1 MIIQSLEIIHHV
13 DCHRKFGTARA
24 DRCFFPGNKVCCL
37 ICHKPFPVKI
47 QSVKPHLTLW
57 GRTLNL
63 LKILIRMAPERCIP
77 RHIQC
82 INRLIF
88 FLQPPL
94 KCLLAER
101 AMAFSTQFIRNVPHF
116 FRRVLSKLLAQ
127 QAINFPHLFPVN
139 RRSITVI
146 MASAEQIFRAVRVYA
161 QYLRVL
167 VCKPLRACCR
177 RCRENY

>member
-1 MIIQSLEIIHHV
+1 MLIVTGSSEPPARIAAFPRQQSLLSDLSQTV
-13 DCHRKFGTARA
+13 SSQD
-24 DRCFFPGNKVCCL
+24 
-37 ICHKPFPVKI
+37 
-47 QSVKPHLTLW
+47 SVREAPLLTLW
-57 GRTLNL
+57 GRTHQSAQ
-63 LKILIRMAPERCIP
+63 ILIRMAPERCIP

-116 FRRVLSKLLAQ
+116 YRRVLSKLLAQ

-146 MASAEQIFRAVRVYA
+146 MRPPNRFFVRSAFTRSTSGYLSASHFGRAADGVERITEISFLYS
-161 QYLRVL
+161 
-167 VCKPLRACCR
+167 
-177 RCRENY
+177 

>member
-13 DCHRKFGTARA
+13 DCHRKLEPPARIA
-24 DRCFFPGNKVCCL
+24 AFPRQ
-37 ICHKPFPVKI
+37 
-47 QSVKPHLTLW
+47 QSPLSDLSQTVSSQDSVREAPSHPL

-116 FRRVLSKLLAQ
+116 YRRVLSKLLAQ